1 MVEKDFKNINIA
13 VIGLGYVGLPLAV
26 EFSKIFN
33 VIGFDINGERVA
45 ELKKGYDRT
54 LEIDEESILQSKN
67 LTISNDESFLDNANI
82 YIITVP
88 TPIDKNKNPDLYPL
102 ISSSKT
108 VGKYL
113 KKNNIVI
120 YESTVFPGATE
131 QICIPILEKKS
142 SLVYNKDFFCGY
154 SPERINPGDAEHS
167 LKNVI
172 KVTSGSTKK
181 VAKYIDRLYSLI
193 IDAGTYMAESIMVAE
208 AAKVIENTQRD
219 VNIALINELSI
230 IFDKMN
236 IDTKQVLN
244 AAGTKWNFLSFK
256 PGLVGGHCIGVDPYY
271 LTHKAI
277 ELGYYPEVILAGRKI
292 NESIGEFVADSAL
305 AILAESGISPF
316 SARIALLGVT
326 FKENC
331 PDLRNSNVIKIVER
345 LKKFQCKISLTD
357 EFADKNEVKDYFS
370 HDLLKLEDVKNQD
383 VIIVAVE
390 HEHYKSFKNKDWNRL
405 LKKNGAVIDVKS
417 IYEYETFNKLNLRY
431 WRL

>member
-236 IDTKQVLN
+236 IDTKQVLD

>member
-1 MVEKDFKNINIA
+1 M
-13 VIGLGYVGLPLAV
+13 
-26 EFSKIFN
+26 
-33 VIGFDINGERVA
+33 
-45 ELKKGYDRT
+45 
-54 LEIDEESILQSKN
+54 
-67 LTISNDESFLDNANI
+67 
-82 YIITVP
+82 
-88 TPIDKNKNPDLYPL
+88 
-102 ISSSKT
+102 
-108 VGKYL
+108 
-113 KKNNIVI
+113 
-120 YESTVFPGATE
+120 
-131 QICIPILEKKS
+131 
-142 SLVYNKDFFCGY
+142 
-154 SPERINPGDAEHS
+154 
-167 LKNVI
+167 
-172 KVTSGSTKK
+172 
-181 VAKYIDRLYSLI
+181 
-193 IDAGTYMAESIMVAE
+193 
-208 AAKVIENTQRD
+208 
-219 VNIALINELSI
+219 
-230 IFDKMN
+230 
-236 IDTKQVLN
+236 
-244 AAGTKWNFLSFK
+244 
-256 PGLVGGHCIGVDPYY
+256 
-271 LTHKAI
+271 
-277 ELGYYPEVILAGRKI
+277 ILAGRKI

>member
-33 VIGFDINGERVA
+33 VIGFDINGQRVA

>member
-1 MVEKDFKNINIA
+1 MLDSDFKKINIA
-13 VIGLGYVGLPLAV
+13 IIGLGYVGLPLAV
-26 EFSKIFN
+26 EFSKKFN
-33 VIGFDINGERVA
+33 VIGFDINSERVS

-54 LEIDEESILQSKN
+54 LEIAKESILQSQN
-67 LTISNDESFLDNANI
+67 LTISNDELLLTNVDI

-88 TPIDKNKNPDLYPL
+88 TPIDKNKNPDLNPL

-108 VGKYL
+108 VGRYL

-131 QICIPILEKKS
+131 QICIPILEEES
-142 SLVYNKDFFCGY
+142 SLIYNKDFFCGY

-172 KVTSGSTKK
+172 KVTSGSTRK
-181 VAKYIDRLYSLI
+181 VAEYIDRLYSLI

-230 IFDKMN
+230 IFNKLE
-236 IDTKQVLN
+236 IDTKQVLD
-244 AAGTKWNFLSFK
+244 AAETKWNFLPFK

-277 ELGYYPEVILAGRKI
+277 EVGYYPEMILAGRKI
-292 NESIGEFVADSAL
+292 NESIGEFVADTAL
-305 AILAESGISPF
+305 AILSENGVSPL
-316 SARIALLGVT
+316 SAKIGVLGVT

-331 PDLRNSNVIKIVER
+331 PDLRNSNVMKIIER

-357 EFADKNEVKDYFS
+357 EFANENEVKKYFS
-370 HDLLKLEDVKNQD
+370 HDLLKIDEVRNQD
-383 VIIVAVE
+383 VIIVSVA
-390 HEHYKSFKNKDWNRL
+390 HDHYKNFNNKDWRKM
-405 LKKNGAVIDVKS
+405 LKSNGVVIDVKS
-417 IYEYETFNKLNLRY
+417 IYDYQAFKKMNIRY

>member
-142 SLVYNKDFFCGY
+142 SLVYNKDFFVDIVQ
-154 SPERINPGDAEHS
+154 R
-167 LKNVI
+167 
-172 KVTSGSTKK
+172 
-181 VAKYIDRLYSLI
+181 
-193 IDAGTYMAESIMVAE
+193 ESIPVMQ
-208 AAKVIENTQRD
+208 NT
-219 VNIALINELSI
+219 L
-230 IFDKMN
+230 
-236 IDTKQVLN
+236 
-244 AAGTKWNFLSFK
+244 
-256 PGLVGGHCIGVDPYY
+256 
-271 LTHKAI
+271 
-277 ELGYYPEVILAGRKI
+277 
-292 NESIGEFVADSAL
+292 
-305 AILAESGISPF
+305 
-316 SARIALLGVT
+316 
-326 FKENC
+326 
-331 PDLRNSNVIKIVER
+331 
-345 LKKFQCKISLTD
+345 
-357 EFADKNEVKDYFS
+357 
-370 HDLLKLEDVKNQD
+370 
-383 VIIVAVE
+383 
-390 HEHYKSFKNKDWNRL
+390 
-405 LKKNGAVIDVKS
+405 
-417 IYEYETFNKLNLRY
+417 
-431 WRL
+431 